1 MDYSRKF
8 SLWLYWLNQELL
20 LSVGGRFLIFSN
32 TRQQVVAVHETFRWL
47 VDFLVLM
54 TCKTLLDTDYATQ

>member
-8 SLWLYWLNQELL
+8 SLWLYWLNKELL
-20 LSVGGRFLIFSN
+20 LSVGGRFLIFSSI
-32 TRQQVVAVHETFRWL
+32 RQQVVAVHETFRCL

-54 TCKTLLDTDYATQ
+54 TCKTILDTDYATQ